1 MITRHRAGGRLALA
15 AAAAWAAV
23 TTGLPA
29 HGQQNAAPVR
39 SGIDKSTFDTTVR
52 PQDDFFRY
60 VNGGWLKTSE
70 IPSDRP
76 ADGGFYKLR
85 DEAEANLKALIEQAA
100 AGNAPANSEARKIG
114 DIYNSFLDE
123 KTVETLGLKPIAGL
137 FQQIAALQDKNDLA
151 GLIGQF
157 ARLGI
162 SGPFG
167 LYVGQDEKK
176 ADEMIV
182 YLNQGGIGLP
192 DEAYYRD
199 PKYAKIRE
207 AYVAH
212 IAKQFE
218 QAGLPHPAEAAQK
231 VMALETQ
238 LAASHLDRVSNRD
251 REKTYNK
258 KGVAGLQSMT
268 PSFPWMAFAEAYKAP
283 HVSEVIIG
291 QPKYFEAFNKA
302 FEEVPLDDWKAW
314 MNWKVIRT
322 TAPYLNKAM
331 ADESFNFYSK
341 TLNGVPEQRPRWK
354 RAVDLV
360 EGALGEAL
368 GKVYVEKHFPPVAKA
383 RMQELVK
390 NLTEAYRESING
402 LAWMSDDT
410 RKKAI
415 DKLNKFTPKIGY
427 PDKWRDFSGL
437 VVKPDDLLGNVFRSN
452 AFDLDYMLNKLGKP
466 VDRLEWAMTPQT
478 VNAYYNPT
486 MNEIVFPAA
495 ILQPPFFDANADDA
509 ANYGGIGA
517 VIGHEIGHGF
527 DDQGS
532 KSDGDGNLTN
542 WCTETDRAEFEKR
555 TGKLIAQYGAFEP
568 AQLPGEKVNG
578 ELTIGENIGDL
589 GGLTIAYKAYLRSL
603 NGKPAPVLDGLTGP
617 QRFFVG
623 FGQIWRVKFRD
634 AALRQRLATDPHSPG
649 EFRCNGPLSNFSAF
663 YETFDLKPTDKLYRA
678 PENRVSIW

>member
-1 MITRHRAGGRLALA
+1 MKKHRAGGRLAAVAGAWLA
-15 AAAAWAAV
+15 ISAGSI
-23 TTGLPA
+23 GLA
-29 HGQQNAAPVR
+29 QEAKPVR

-52 PQDDFFRY
+52 PQDDFFRH
-60 VNGGWLKTSE
+60 VNGGWLKKAE

-85 DEAEANLKALIEQAA
+85 DEAEANLKALIEAA
-100 AGNAPANSEARKIG
+100 ASGNAPAGSEARKIG
-114 DIYNSFLDE
+114 DLYKSFLDE
-123 KTVETLGLKPIAGL
+123 ERAEKLGLTPIAG
-137 FQQIAALQDKNDLA
+137 FWTQINAVKDTKQLA
-151 GLIGQF
+151 TLLGEF

-162 SGPFG
+162 AGPFG
-167 LYVGQDEKK
+167 LYVTQDEKQ
-176 ADEMIV
+176 ADRTIV

-192 DEAYYRD
+192 DEAFYRD
-199 PKYAKIRE
+199 PKYAAIRE

-218 QAGLPHPAEAAQK
+218 LAGIAQPAESAKK
-231 VMALETQ
+231 VMALETK

-251 REKTYNK
+251 RDKTYNK
-258 KGVAGLQSMT
+258 KTLAELAAMT
-268 PSFPWMAFAEAYKAP
+268 PGFDWSAYLTALKVPAITEVVVSQPDYLPAMAK
-283 HVSEVIIG
+283 SL
-291 QPKYFEAFNKA
+291 Q
-302 FEEVPLDDWKAW
+302 EVPLDDWKLW
-314 MNWKVIRT
+314 LDWKVIRT
-322 TAPYLNKAM
+322 AAPYLNKAV
-331 ADESFNFYSK
+331 ADENFNFYSK
-341 TLNGVPEQRPRWK
+341 TLNGVPQQRPRWK

-360 EGALGEAL
+360 EGGLGEAL
-368 GKVYVEKHFPPVAKA
+368 GQLYVAKHFPPEAKV

-427 PDKWRDFSGL
+427 PDKWRDYAGL
-437 VVKPDDLLGNVFRSN
+437 EIKADDLLGNVFRSN
-452 AFDLDYMLNKLGKP
+452 AFDRDYNLAKLGKP
-466 VDRLEWAMTPQT
+466 VDRLEWGMTPQT

-495 ILQPPFFDANADDA
+495 ILQPPFFDAQADDA

-532 KSDGDGNLTN
+532 KSDGDGNLVN
-542 WCTETDRAEFEKR
+542 WWTESDRAEFEKR

-568 AQLPGEKVNG
+568 VQLPGEKVNG

-603 NGKPAPVLDGLTGP
+603 AGKPAPVLDGLTGP

-649 EFRCNGPLSNFSAF
+649 EFRCNGPLSNFNEF
-663 YETFDLKPTDKLYRA
+663 YKSFDVKQGDKLYLE